1 MLMDQQLMKSKN
13 KVFDFGN
20 YLRDICLLL
29 IVAYYITS
37 TSNQILYDLII
48 LLFGISFVL
57 SSYAYTTNKKRFY
70 TSLICG
76 SVAIIASLT
85 HMLFFLL

>member
-1 MLMDQQLMKSKN
+1 MNQQLMKSKN
-13 KVFDFGN
+13 KFSDFGE
-20 YLRDICLLL
+20 YLKVICVLLL
-29 IVAYYITS
+29 IAYYITS

-48 LLFGISFVL
+48 LLFGVSFVL

-85 HMLFFLL
+85 HMLLFLF

>member
-1 MLMDQQLMKSKN
+1 MNQQLMKSKN
-13 KVFDFGN
+13 KFSDFRE
-20 YLRDICLLL
+20 YLKVICVLLL
-29 IVAYYITS
+29 IAYYITS

-48 LLFGISFVL
+48 LLFGVSFVL

-85 HMLFFLL
+85 HMLLFLF